1 MSNVTG
7 LRCIH
12 CEKVYS
18 AEAAEYFCP
27 ACGYGDGILDVLYDY
42 EAAGKQLSRA
52 TLGANAD
59 RSIWRYLPL
68 LPVENHRIL
77 PHLQVGWTPLYEVSP
92 LAASLG
98 VAQFGEE

>member
-1 MSNVTG
+1 MSNVIG

-12 CEKVYS
+12 CGQVYS
-18 AEAAEYFCP
+18 ADAVEYFCP
-27 ACGYGDGILDVLYDY
+27 ACGYENGILDVLYDY

-52 TLGANAD
+52 TLGANSD

-68 LPVENHRIL
+68 LPVEDKRIL